1 MTDIFDAIVVGM
13 GPGGSMAACQLAR
26 RGLKVLALEKSIMP
40 RQKLCA
46 GAITP
51 KAFNLIDIDITE
63 AIEQEIHGG
72 VVHAKSGFS
81 MEMTS
86 STERGLIVD
95 RPRFDHLLL
104 KRAAAAG
111 AIVHEGERFMRLSPG
126 ELTKVETNAATTYQA
141 RFVIGADGANSMV
154 ARSLG
159 YPRRHSGYTLECF
172 IPDTYAP
179 IQSAAGRLVLY
190 YGYLPSGYAWIFPR
204 TGGALVG
211 IGVLK
216 RHSRHIR
223 THFHNF
229 LTAVGLPGEYAELC
243 KGFPLPA
250 YTFATARRQGW
261 GNILLVG
268 DAACLIDPIT
278 GEGIAFAMQS
288 GELAAQAVIDAIQ
301 LGREAAALYA
311 AKLKPMREDLL
322 SAYMIAVP
330 LNQFPNLSL
339 LSLKEN
345 PSIAEALKDIL
356 LGRGRYR
363 TLLKLGIKAVP
374 GTFKALF
381 TKGIL
386 G

>member
-72 VVHAKSGFS
+72 VVHTKSGFS
-81 MEMTS
+81 MEMSS
-86 STERGLIVD
+86 STDHGLIVD

-104 KRAAAAG
+104 QRAAAAG
-111 AIVHEGERFMRLSPG
+111 AIVHEGERLIHMHPG
-126 ELTKVETNAATTYQA
+126 AITTVVTNAATYQA
-141 RFVIGADGANSMV
+141 RHVIGADGANSMV
-154 ARSLG
+154 ARALG

-204 TGGALVG
+204 TGGALIG

-216 RHSRHIR
+216 RHSLNIR
-223 THFHNF
+223 KHFHDF
-229 LTAVGLPGEYAELC
+229 LTAVGLPGEYAEHC

-250 YTFATARRQGW
+250 YTFGTTRRQGR

-288 GELAAQAVIDAIQ
+288 GELAAQAVIDAIR
-301 LGREAAALYA
+301 LGREAATLYA
-311 AKLKPMREDLL
+311 ANLKPMREDLL

-363 TLLKLGIKAVP
+363 TLLQLGIKAVP
-374 GTFKALF
+374 STFKALF
-381 TKGIL
+381 TKGAL